1 MEELDKVLAKL
12 KNNKSRDFEGYIN
25 EIFKTPVIGSDLK
38 NSLLIMFNKLRK
50 EKLIPRFFNYANIT
64 TVPKKGSKLLLKN
77 ERGIFRVSV
86 IRSILMLLIYERKYA
101 DIDSQM
107 SECQTGGRKG
117 RGCKNNIFILN
128 GIIHDVLSQKKKK
141 PVCFQFYDYAQMF
154 DSINLQEAI
163 SDIYDAGL
171 DDESLSLLYE
181 ANKEIF
187 MAVKTSRGLSARQ
200 VITNS
205 VLQGDT
211 FGSILASVQVDRIG
225 QKCLQAGHFYLYKDS
240 LQIGFLGLVDDIVGI
255 TNAGADSLQLNSF
268 INIRT
273 AEKGLQ
279 FGPSKCNY
287 MLIGKSLKNVHQ
299 PKLEVDSWELAIQ
312 VKITVLRN
320 GTVEKLRSIW
330 SVSSLI

>member
-1 MEELDKVLAKL
+1 M
-12 KNNKSRDFEGYIN
+12 KN
-25 EIFKTPVIGSDLK
+25 
-38 NSLLIMFNKLRK
+38 
-50 EKLIPRFFNYANIT
+50 
-64 TVPKKGSKLLLKN
+64 
-77 ERGIFRVSV
+77 
-86 IRSILMLLIYERKYA
+86 
-101 DIDSQM
+101 
-107 SECQTGGRKG
+107 
-117 RGCKNNIFILN
+117 
-128 GIIHDVLSQKKKK
+128 
-141 PVCFQFYDYAQMF
+141 
-154 DSINLQEAI
+154 
-163 SDIYDAGL
+163 
-171 DDESLSLLYE
+171 LSLLYE

-255 TNAGADSLQLNSF
+255 TNAGADSLLLNSF

-287 MLIGKSLKNVHQ
+287 MLIGKSLTNVHQ
-299 PKLEVDSWELAIQ
+299 PKLEVDSWETRHSGQYQSFEEWYSGKVNMVSDFTYLGF
-312 VKITVLRN
+312 T
-320 GTVEKLRSIW
+320 
-330 SVSSLI
+330 VSSSGDNMANIRRVKNKSLGVIAKLSLAKTLA